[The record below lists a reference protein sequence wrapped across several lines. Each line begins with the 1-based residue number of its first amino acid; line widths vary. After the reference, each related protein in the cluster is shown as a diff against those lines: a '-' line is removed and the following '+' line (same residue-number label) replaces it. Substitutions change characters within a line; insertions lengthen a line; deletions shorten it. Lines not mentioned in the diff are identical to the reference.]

1 MREHKDEIENSR
13 GGQLF
18 PSSVAQSLNGEEI
31 GDRLL
36 QGEEFITLVKYR
48 KLKAHVYF
56 VSLSIYIL
64 AHTIL
69 RDFEE
74 EKKELLSML
83 QQNFWNAICSLHY
96 TCIM

>member
-1 MREHKDEIENSR
+1 MGQLTLSIPSVETLVQLLQHTDPKDEIDNSR

-18 PSSVAQSLNGEEI
+18 PSCVAHSLNGEEI

-36 QGEEFITLVKYR
+36 QGEEYITLVKYR
-48 KLKAHVYF
+48 KLKAHLYLI
-56 VSLSIYIL
+56 SLSVYIL

-74 EKKELLSML
+74 KQRVIL
-83 QQNFWNAICSLHY
+83 
-96 TCIM
+96 